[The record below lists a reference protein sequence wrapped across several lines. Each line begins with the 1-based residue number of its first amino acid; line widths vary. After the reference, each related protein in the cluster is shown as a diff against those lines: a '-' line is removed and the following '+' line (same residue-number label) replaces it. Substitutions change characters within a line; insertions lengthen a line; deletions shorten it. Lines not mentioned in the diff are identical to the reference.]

1 MTKVKVENLTKIFG
15 KKQQQQVALQM
26 VKEKKSKTDIVK
38 ETGATVGVYDVNFDV
53 KEGEIFVIM
62 GLSGSGKST
71 LIRLINRI
79 IEPTSGDIYIDGQDI
94 AKLDK
99 EELREVR
106 RHKMSMVFQ
115 NFGLFPHRTI
125 LENTEY
131 GLEVRGVEKEER
143 QQRAEKAL
151 ENSGLLT
158 FKDQYP
164 DQLSG
169 GMQQRVGLARA
180 LANDPEILLMDE
192 AFSALDPLIRR
203 EMQDELI
210 ELQDKVKK
218 TIIFI
223 THDLNEALRIGDRIA
238 LMKDGQIMQI
248 GTGEEILTNP
258 ANDYVREFVE
268 DVDRS
273 KVLTAQNIMVPAIT
287 TNLDID
293 GPNVALQRMRS
304 EEVSMLVA
312 INKKRELLGTITADA
327 AAQARKNKQT
337 LHDVLDKN
345 IITVEKDMLISDIF
359 PLIYDSPT
367 PLAVVDNEDN
377 DRLLG
382 VVIRGSV
389 IEALAETTDENEVMD
404 NE

>member
-1 MTKVKVENLTKIFG
+1 MSKVKVEHLTKIFG
-15 KKQQQQVALQM
+15 KKQQQALAMIQENRDKNEIVAQ
-26 VKEKKSKTDIVK
+26 
-38 ETGATVGVYDVNFDV
+38 TGATVGVYDASFEVE
-53 KEGEIFVIM
+53 EGEIFVIM

-71 LIRLINRI
+71 MIRLLNRLI
-79 IEPTSGDIYIDGQDI
+79 DPTSGEIYIDGKNI
-94 AKLDK
+94 AQMDK
-99 EELREVR
+99 EALREVR
-106 RHKMSMVFQ
+106 RHKINMVFQ

-131 GLEVRGVEKEER
+131 GLEVRGVPKVER
-143 QQRAEKAL
+143 QALAEQAL

-164 DQLSG
+164 NQLSG

-203 EMQDELI
+203 EMQDELLD
-210 ELQDKVKK
+210 LQSNVQK

-248 GTGEEILTNP
+248 GTGEEILTHP
-258 ANDYVREFVE
+258 ANQYVRDFVE

-273 KVLTAQNIMVPAIT
+273 KVLTAQNIMVPALT
-287 TNLDID
+287 TNIEVD
-293 GPNVALQRMRS
+293 GPNVALNRMRK
-304 EEVSMLVA
+304 EEVSMLLAVDR
-312 INKKRELLGTITADA
+312 KRKLKGSLTAEKA
-327 AAQARKNKQT
+327 REARKNNLT
-337 LHDVLDKN
+337 LKDVIDKN
-345 IITVEKDMLISDIF
+345 VRHIPKDMLVTDIF
-359 PLIYDSPT
+359 NLIFDSPA
-367 PLAVVDNEDN
+367 PLAVVEG
-377 DRLLG
+377 DRLVG

-389 IEALAETTDENEVMD
+389 LEALADTETEEVIAHV
-404 NE
+404 

>member
-1 MTKVKVENLTKIFG
+1 MSKVKVEHLTKIFG
-15 KKQQQQVALQM
+15 KKQQQALAMIQENRDKNEIVAQ
-26 VKEKKSKTDIVK
+26 
-38 ETGATVGVYDVNFDV
+38 TGATVGVYDASFEVE
-53 KEGEIFVIM
+53 EGEIFVIM

-71 LIRLINRI
+71 MIRLLNRLI
-79 IEPTSGDIYIDGQDI
+79 DPTSGEIYIDGKNI
-94 AKLDK
+94 AQMDK
-99 EELREVR
+99 EALREVR
-106 RHKMSMVFQ
+106 RHKINMVFQ

-131 GLEVRGVEKEER
+131 GLEVRGVPKVER
-143 QQRAEKAL
+143 QALAEQAL

-164 DQLSG
+164 NQLSG

-203 EMQDELI
+203 EMQDELLD
-210 ELQDKVKK
+210 LQSNVQK

-248 GTGEEILTNP
+248 GTGEEILTHP
-258 ANDYVREFVE
+258 ANQYVRDFVE

-273 KVLTAQNIMVPAIT
+273 KVLTAQNIMVPALT
-287 TNLDID
+287 TNIEVDE
-293 GPNVALQRMRS
+293 PNVALNRMRK
-304 EEVSMLVA
+304 EEVSMLLAVDR
-312 INKKRELLGTITADA
+312 KRKLKGSLTAEKA
-327 AAQARKNKQT
+327 REARKNNLT
-337 LHDVLDKN
+337 LKDVIDKN
-345 IITVEKDMLISDIF
+345 VRRIPKDMLVTDIF
-359 PLIYDSPT
+359 NLIFDSPA
-367 PLAVVDNEDN
+367 PLAVVEG
-377 DRLLG
+377 DRLVG

-389 IEALAETTDENEVMD
+389 LEALADTETEEVIAHV
-404 NE
+404 